1 MPEPVLFVT
10 QHYAPETI
18 GSAPYCTDVAEYL
31 HAQGRDV
38 TVLTGWP
45 HYPDAARFAG
55 FRPGSNQSGRKGP
68 VIKRLRHWLPRQRSV
83 AGRIASEVL
92 FLLVGIWALLAGR
105 VRRHELVLSLCPSI
119 FSVVLGQLATAKD
132 GRHLVIMHDIQSG
145 LAGGLGMV
153 RFSLL
158 LRMMRIVERI
168 ALNRADGLLVLSED
182 MRTRLRHMGVQ
193 TSIEILPIWV
203 DPAQIQPQPHRDRTA
218 PLLLYSGNLGRKQGL
233 DQMVSLAERLA
244 LSRPQIGIVIRGA
257 GGEHDALEAALVA
270 RHVTNVRLEDLVSRE
285 CLAGGLAEGDI
296 HLVPQNPKGADFA
309 VPSKVYN
316 IMAAGR
322 SFVTTAPEGSA
333 VWRLAAESGA
343 FMCVPPDDA
352 PAFEAA
358 ILQLADNPGMRATM
372 EANGRRHIE
381 RHHDRNRLLGR
392 LDELLTMLSRD
403 GEIMSPRARLLVLEP
418 DSNGH
423 TREWLGHIVDR
434 AVGQTDLEV
443 LWLVLARNLCDA
455 LRDRIAP
462 LDRGRIRL
470 VPLSAAEER
479 ACLSRHLI
487 ISGVALWWVMR
498 RYLTSTGATAGH
510 FLALDHLSLPFALGL
525 GAVGRPVGGILFRP
539 SVHYP
544 SLGFRSRS
552 WSEFV
557 RDVRKSLLYRLML
570 LNRALA
576 VVLTLDPFFPDY
588 AAESYRGGH
597 KVLALPDPAFAPPIA
612 TDAGLRGIRPPPH
625 RKLLLLFG
633 ALSERK
639 GILCL
644 LEALC
649 HVPVAT
655 AAGIAV
661 VVAGKVAPEIRPVV
675 RRALARLRKRQ
686 PQLWL
691 HLEDRWL
698 EDDEIAGLVRASA
711 VVLAPYQRFVG
722 SSGVLLWAAR
732 AGVPV
737 LTQDYG
743 LIARLVQEHR
753 LGVTADVTDPRVLAN
768 AITHMVTEG
777 PGGSFDPAAAEAFA
791 AARSPVSFAA
801 TILATAGAA

>member
-1 MPEPVLFVT
+1 MSEPVLFVT

-18 GSAPYCTDVAEYL
+18 GSAPYCTDIAEYL

-55 FRPGSNQSGRKGP
+55 FQPGDRQSGRKGP
-68 VIKRLRHWLPRQRSV
+68 VIKRLRHWLPRRRSV
-83 AGRIASEVL
+83 AGRIASEIL
-92 FLLVGIWALLAGR
+92 FLLGGIWGLFTGS
-105 VRRHELVLSLCPSI
+105 VRRHEVVLSLCPSI
-119 FSVVLGQLATAKD
+119 FAVVLGQIATAKD
-132 GRHLVIMHDIQSG
+132 GRHLVVMHDIQSG

-153 RFSLL
+153 RFGLL

-182 MRTRLRHMGVQ
+182 MRTRLRHMGVR

-203 DPAQIQPQPHRDRTA
+203 DPTEIHPQPHRDRAA

-233 DQMVSLAERLA
+233 DQVVSLAERLA
-244 LSRPQIGIVIRGA
+244 VSRPEIGILIRGA
-257 GGEHDALEAALVA
+257 GGEYGALAAALAA
-270 RHVTNVRLEDLVSRE
+270 RHVPNVRLEDLVPRE
-285 CLAGGLAEGDI
+285 HLADGLAEGDI

-309 VPSKVYN
+309 VPSKIYN

-322 SFVTTAPEGSA
+322 SCVTTAPEGSA
-333 VWRLAAESGA
+333 VWRLAAETGA
-343 FMCVPPDDA
+343 FLCVLPHDPA
-352 PAFEAA
+352 AFEAA
-358 ILQLADNPGMRATM
+358 ILQLADNPGMRAAM
-372 EANGRRHIE
+372 EANGRRYIKQ
-381 RHHDRNRLLGR
+381 HHDRDRLLAR
-392 LDELLTMLSRD
+392 LDDLLTMLSRD
-403 GEIMSPRARLLVLEP
+403 GEILPRRPRLLVLEP

-423 TREWLGHIVDR
+423 TREWLGHIIDR
-434 AVGQTDLEV
+434 ATEQTDHEV
-443 LWLVLARNLCDA
+443 LWLVLAQNLCDS
-455 LRDRIAP
+455 LRGRIAP
-462 LDRGRIRL
+462 QARGRIRL
-470 VPLSAAEER
+470 VPLSTAEER
-479 ACLSRHLI
+479 ACLHRGLV
-487 ISGVALWWVMR
+487 ISGFARWWVMR
-498 RYLTSTGATAGH
+498 RYLKSTGATAGH

-539 SVHYP
+539 SVHYS
-544 SLGFRSRS
+544 SLGFRSRG
-552 WSEFV
+552 WGEFV
-557 RDVRKSLLYRLML
+557 RDLRKSVLYRLML
-570 LNRALA
+570 LNRTLS

-597 KVLALPDPAFAPPIA
+597 KVVALPDPAFAPPVA
-612 TDAGLRGIRPPPH
+612 DVGLHGMSVPPE

-649 HVPVAT
+649 HVPAMT

-661 VVAGKVAPEIRPVV
+661 VIAGKVASEIRPVV
-675 RRALARLRKRQ
+675 RRALARLRKCR

-698 EDDEIAGLVRASA
+698 EDVEIAGLVRASD

-743 LIARLVQEHR
+743 LIARLVREYR
-753 LGVTADVTDPRVLAN
+753 LGVAVDVTDPRILSD
-768 AITHMVTEG
+768 AITRMVAEG
-777 PGGSFDPAAAEAFA
+777 PGSSFDATAAEAFA
-791 AARSPVSFAA
+791 AARSPTSFAA
-801 TILATAGAA
+801 TILATAKAA

>member
-1 MPEPVLFVT
+1 MPESVLFVT

-45 HYPDAARFAG
+45 HYPDTARFAG
-55 FRPGSNQSGRKGP
+55 FRPSDSRPGRKGP

-83 AGRIASEVL
+83 AGRIASEIL
-92 FLLVGIWALLAGR
+92 FLLGGIWALLAGR
-105 VRRHELVLSLCPSI
+105 VRRHDVVLSLCPSI
-119 FSVVLGQLATAKD
+119 FAVVLGHLATARD

-153 RFSLL
+153 RFGLL
-158 LRMMRIVERI
+158 LRMMRVVERI
-168 ALNRADGLLVLSED
+168 ALNHADGLLVLSED
-182 MRTRLRHMGVQ
+182 MRIRLRHMGVR

-203 DPAQIQPQPHRDRTA
+203 DPAQIRPQPHRDWA
-218 PLLLYSGNLGRKQGL
+218 SPLLLYSGNLGRKQGL
-233 DQMVSLAERLA
+233 DQVVSLAERLA
-244 LSRPQIGIVIRGA
+244 LSRPGLGILIRGA
-257 GGEHDALEAALVA
+257 GGEAEALATALTE
-270 RHVTNVRLEDLVSRE
+270 RHVTNVRLEDLVPRE
-285 CLAGGLAEGDI
+285 RLAEGLAEGDI
-296 HLVPQNPKGADFA
+296 HLVPQNPMGADFA
-309 VPSKVYN
+309 VPSKIYN

-322 SFVTTAPEGSA
+322 SFVTTAPEDSA
-333 VWRLAAESGA
+333 VWRLAAKTGA
-343 FMCVPPDDA
+343 FLCVPPNDPA
-352 PAFEAA
+352 AFEAA
-358 ILQLADNPGMRATM
+358 VLHLVDNPDLRTAM
-372 EANGRRHIE
+372 ETNGRRYIE
-381 RHHDRNRLLGR
+381 RHHDRDRLLAR
-392 LDELLTMLSRD
+392 LDSLLTMLSRD
-403 GEIMSPRARLLVLEP
+403 GEILPRRARLLVLEP

-423 TREWLGHIVDR
+423 TREWLGHIIDR
-434 AVGQTDLEV
+434 AAGQTELEV
-443 LWLVLARNLCDA
+443 LWLVLARNLCDC

-462 LDRGRIRL
+462 EDRGRIRL
-470 VPLSAAEER
+470 MPLSAGEER
-479 ACLSRHLI
+479 ACLHRRLVV
-487 ISGVALWWVMR
+487 SGFARWWVMR
-498 RYLTSTGATAGH
+498 RYLKTTGATAGH

-539 SVHYP
+539 SVHYS

-552 WSEFV
+552 WGEFM
-557 RDVRKSLLYRLML
+557 RDMRKSLLYRLML
-570 LNRALA
+570 LNRTLA

-588 AAESYRGGH
+588 AAEAYRGGH
-597 KVLALPDPAFAPPIA
+597 KVLALPDPAFALPVA
-612 TDAGLRGIRPPPH
+612 ADAGLRGIQPPPE

-649 HVPVAT
+649 HVPAAT

-675 RRALARLRKRQ
+675 RRSLARLRKCQ

-698 EDDEIAGLVRASA
+698 EDTEIAGLVQASD

-722 SSGVLLWAAR
+722 SSGVLLWAAQ

-753 LGVTADVTDPRVLAN
+753 LGMVADVTKPRALAA
-768 AITHMVTEG
+768 AIARMVAEG
-777 PGGSFDPAAAEAFA
+777 PGSSFDPATAESFA
-791 AARSPVSFAA
+791 AARSPASFAA
-801 TILATAGAA
+801 TILATAGTA